1 MDKRVL
7 LPTDFSKNA
16 LNAIRYALGLYG
28 NQRCDIYFL
37 NAYQVHGYSIDS
49 MMVPEPGEKFYE
61 AARKKSEEGFEKL
74 MEILKLHGKNEKHTY
89 HTISTYNSLLYAI
102 KNTIAKKDLDIV
114 IMGTKGATGSD
125 TILFGTNTVD
135 VMEKI
140 TECPVMAIPEHTTFV
155 LPKEIVFP
163 TDYVTGFKRRE
174 LNHLKEISKLY
185 GSFIRVLHIKED
197 AELSRIQESN
207 KILLEAILEDVN
219 HSFHVLNDIKVH
231 KGIAAFIE
239 SRGSDMIAFVNRKH
253 RFFGSMLSKPLV
265 KQLGYHSRIPVLAL
279 NDYS

>member
-1 MDKRVL
+1 MDKRIL

-16 LNAIRYALGLYG
+16 LNAIRYALSLYG

-61 AARKKSEEGFEKL
+61 AAKKRSEEGFEKL
-74 MEILKLHGKNEKHTY
+74 KEILKLHGQNEKHTY

-102 KNTIAKKDLDIV
+102 KNTIAKKDIDIV
-114 IMGTKGATGSD
+114 VMGTKGATGSD

-135 VMEKI
+135 AMERI
-140 TECPVMAIPEHTTFV
+140 TECPVMAIPEQVTFAT
-155 LPKEIVFP
+155 PKEIVFP
-163 TDYVTGFKRRE
+163 TDYITGFKRRE
-174 LNHLKEISKLY
+174 LNHLKEISKLH
-185 GSFIRVLHIKED
+185 GSFIRVLHIKENP
-197 AELSRIQESN
+197 ELSRIQESN

-219 HSFHVLNDIKVH
+219 HSFHMLNDIKVH
-231 KGIAAFIE
+231 TGIAAFIE

-265 KQLGYHSRIPVLAL
+265 KQLGYHSRIPILAL